1 MKKKIKSILIINTG
15 GGVGDAIQYVKL
27 FKILNK
33 EFQKIKIDY
42 YSTDLNN
49 FWFDNILKSLKPNNV
64 NVIKDYPLH
73 FGFRIK
79 HFFLKKQYFRKKY
92 DLIIDTQTKIRNT
105 LIYKKIPHKVFLSF
119 SARGILSNPI
129 IFQKKQ
135 KHVQK
140 RFVEYLENFLQK
152 KINLETTKINV
163 KNKYQNEANRL
174 INNKNKYIGFSI
186 KAGHPTRIKEFD
198 INEIIKTAI
207 FFKNKNYVPT
217 FFLEEKH
224 KKIINKITKKIPEA
238 YFPEHKAKKEFK
250 NPALVIALGK
260 KMKFNISINNGV
272 MHMLALSERKIFCFF
287 DENSEKFK
295 PIAKDALIYDC
306 QKLNKKI
313 NLLKSEEIIK
323 FITNNTKL

>member
-1 MKKKIKSILIINTG
+1 MKQKIKSILIINTG
-15 GGVGDAIQYVKL
+15 GGIGDAIQYLKL

-33 EFQKIKIDY
+33 EFLKIKIDY
-42 YSTDLNN
+42 YSTDLNS
-49 FWFDNILKSLKPNNV
+49 FWFDNVLKSLKPNNV

-79 HFFLKKQYFRKKY
+79 HFFLKKQYFQKKY

-140 RFVEYLENFLQK
+140 RFIEYLENFLQK
-152 KINLETTKINV
+152 KINLKTAKINV
-163 KNKYQNEANRL
+163 KNEYQKEANRL
-174 INNKNKYIGFSI
+174 INNKKKYIGFSI

-207 FFKNKNYVPT
+207 FFKNKKYIPT
-217 FFLEEKH
+217 FFLEEKY
-224 KKIINKITKKIPEA
+224 KKIINAITKKIPQA
-238 YFPEHKAKKEFK
+238 YFPEHKAKKSLK
-250 NPALVIALGK
+250 NPSLVIALGK
-260 KMKFNISINNGV
+260 RMEFNITIDNGV
-272 MHMLALSERKIFCFF
+272 MHMLGLSEKKLFCFF
-287 DENSEKFK
+287 NKDSEKFK
-295 PIAKDALIYDC
+295 PLSKNVFVYDC
-306 QKLNKKI
+306 KKQGKKI
-313 NLLKSEEIIK
+313 NLLKSEEIIQ
-323 FITNNTKL
+323 FINNFV